1 MGRVGF
7 PAYALQNNNANIH
20 RVEERLKSLKAVK
33 EKGTKETEFEL
44 FKVVE
49 NVEAMRL
56 QIIFD
61 GKPEADVRAVLKSM
75 ALSGHHPRGHGREC

>member
-1 MGRVGF
+1 MHYHRSVHVRVGF

-49 NVEAMRL
+49 N
-56 QIIFD
+56 
-61 GKPEADVRAVLKSM
+61 GKGSRWLRRRSVPHQRYKN
-75 ALSGHHPRGHGREC
+75 RKK